1 MDDSKLTVVEE
12 TPQMAERRRRN
23 VEVAAVRAKLEHP
36 DGGMFTDEGGEVRFA
51 KPPKRTPQN
60 VETVLKKDPR
70 YLEGLSF
77 DAFSGEV
84 LWQGQPIT
92 DADLTQIRLE
102 IGRAYRLQVSLPLI
116 HELVE
121 YVARGHEVHPVR
133 EYLEA
138 LRWDGTRRIDGMLA
152 RYAGADDAPIV
163 RVIARR
169 FMIAAVARIMTPG
182 CKVDTVLILAGV
194 QGIGKSTFFLT
205 LAGEAWFRDDAL
217 DLRHK
222 DAAMALKGV
231 WLYELAELAS
241 TRARDAE
248 TVKGFLSRRVD
259 SFRPPY
265 ARKVVSQP
273 RQSVFVGTTNEPA
286 FLNDP
291 TGARRFWPV
300 ECKREPDLIALQ
312 RDRDQLWAEA
322 VEAFQAGERWH
333 LERNE
338 ARALEDHQ
346 ERYRYEDP
354 WLEPLRKWLATRSHE
369 PHTTDELLTV
379 ALAKDVDRLT
389 KADEMRI
396 GPIMQR
402 LGWAKSRT
410 TSGGRRVRCWVVSD
424 PEEGGNG

>member
-1 MDDSKLTVVEE
+1 MDDPKLTVVEE

-36 DGGMFTDEGGEVRFA
+36 DGGMFTDEGGEVHFA

-70 YLEGLSF
+70 YLDGLSF

-138 LRWDGTRRIDGMLA
+138 LRWDGTPRIDGMLA

-169 FMIAAVARIMTPG
+169 FMIAAVARIMSPG
-182 CKVDTVLILAGV
+182 CKVDTVLILAGI

-205 LAGEAWFRDDAL
+205 LAGESWFRDDAL

-241 TRARDAE
+241 TRVRDAE

-300 ECKREPDLIALQ
+300 ECKREPDLLALQ

-322 VEAFQAGERWH
+322 VEAFQSGERWH

-346 ERYRYEDP
+346 ERYKYEEP
-354 WLEPLRKWLATRSHE
+354 WVHPVRRWLSSRDDR
-369 PHTTDELLTV
+369 PHTAHEILV
-379 ALAKDVDRLT
+379 GALAKDPDKQHKGDTMKLGQIL
-389 KADEMRI
+389 AD
-396 GPIMQR
+396 
-402 LGWAKSRT
+402 LGWHR
-410 TSGGRRVRCWVVSD
+410 GRATIDGAQVRCWLPPHYD
-424 PEEGGNG
+424 ED